1 MRPLRH
7 DQYERFIPAAYPYY
21 AAAFSVRARP
31 PGGAVRGI
39 ARAPLTEA
47 RWEVRVMS

>member
-1 MRPLRH
+1 MSVRPLRH

-31 PGGAVRGI
+31 GGVSGI
-39 ARAPLTEA
+39 TRASRTEA
-47 RWEVRVMS
+47 RWEVQVMS